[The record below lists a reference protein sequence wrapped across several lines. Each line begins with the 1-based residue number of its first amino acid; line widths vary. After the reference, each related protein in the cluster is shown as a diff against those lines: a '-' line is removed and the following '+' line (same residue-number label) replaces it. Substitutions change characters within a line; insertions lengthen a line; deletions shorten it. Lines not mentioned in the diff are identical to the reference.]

1 MISLR
6 GLAAALAA
14 AVVAFATVPAH
25 AQQKTFYL
33 DRIQMSGAPDDGFT
47 VPRPRLYPKT
57 RFYGMAALGYSLN
70 PLRKETVTDDPQ
82 ALRSVEDPVQ
92 HQIITYLTAGAE
104 IAGRLGLSAS
114 LPIALFQSGGDPGSL
129 TSQGVGDGFGTNTAD
144 FMDLRLEARL
154 PLVHSASG
162 KFHWG
167 VGGAIWLPTGNHFA
181 LAGDDGVTGYPY
193 TNLEF
198 DFSKFFL
205 AFTIGPHFRPT
216 SAIDNTAGALFLASD
231 LRWALGGYVPIRD
244 GKYQVGL
251 ELWGTTGITSE
262 RINGTSPDTESKFFK
277 SKNTDLEWLLQGR
290 MAVDKERRVWAMA
303 GAGTRLMSGYGAP
316 DLRVL
321 VSIGYWFP
329 IKDTNPSAPAR
340 QWRAPP
346 QVDQEADRDHDG
358 FPDSIDKCPDIPE
371 DGRPPD
377 PADGCPAGADRDG
390 DGIPDEMDKCP
401 DVPEDKDGVEDEDGC
416 PETDADN
423 DGIPDESDKC
433 PTEPGPASKIAEK
446 NGCPQLT
453 KLQSDGTIQL
463 LEPIQFEF
471 NKSTIKAVSFPIL
484 DEVVA
489 LMKSRPKIRVGVY
502 GHTDS
507 VGGDEYNLRLSK
519 SRAAACLRYL
529 VDKGGISGGRLES
542 EGYGKTK
549 PVDTNDTPEGRA
561 KNRRVDFKILGG
573 D

>member
-1 MISLR
+1 MIRRR

-14 AVVAFATVPAH
+14 AVVAFATVPAF
-25 AQQKTFYL
+25 AQQRTFYL
-33 DRIQMSGAPDDGFT
+33 DRIQISGAPDDGFT

-57 RFYGMAALGYSLN
+57 RFYGMAALGYVLN
-70 PLRKETVTDDPQ
+70 SLRKDALADDAQ
-82 ALRSVEDPVQ
+82 ALDRIEDPVK
-92 HQIITYLTAGAE
+92 HQIIMYLTAGAE
-104 IAGRLGLSAS
+104 IAGVFGLSAS
-114 LPIALFQSGGDPGSL
+114 LPVALFQTGGDPGLL
-129 TSQGVGDGFGTNTAD
+129 TQYNVGDGGVGVNTAD
-144 FMDLRLEARL
+144 IMDLRLDARL
-154 PLVHSASG
+154 PLVHSKSG

-167 VGGAIWLPTGNHFA
+167 VGTAVWLPTGNHFA

-193 TNLEF
+193 TNFEF

-205 AFTIGPHFRPT
+205 ALTIGPHFRPAA
-216 SAIDNTAGALFLASD
+216 AIANQNGRLFMASD

-244 GKYQVGL
+244 KYQVGL

-262 RINGTSPDTESKFFK
+262 PKYLNGPTENKFFK
-277 SKNTDLEWLLQGR
+277 GKNTDFEWLLQGR
-290 MAVDKERRVWAMA
+290 MAVDKQKRVWAMA
-303 GAGTRLMSGYGAP
+303 GAGTRLGTYGYGSP
-316 DLRVL
+316 DLRLL

-346 QVDQEADRDHDG
+346 QVEQESDRDHDG

-377 PADGCPAGADRDG
+377 PSDGCPAGADRDG

-423 DGIPDESDKC
+423 DGVPDESDKC

-471 NKSTIKAVSFPIL
+471 NKSTIKPVSFPIL

-507 VGGDEYNLRLSK
+507 VGGDAYNLRLSK
-519 SRAAACLRYL
+519 SRAAACLNYI
-529 VDKGGISGGRLES
+529 VDKGGINRGRLES
-542 EGYGKTK
+542 EGYGKTR